1 MALSAAQSLSLI
13 RRIVAATLLIHGAAR
28 IAHSGVA
35 PFGEFLA
42 GQGIPFGFALAWAIS
57 IFEVLGGIALW
68 LGRFVRPVAWLFAGQ
83 LAAGVALV
91 HAREGW
97 FVVGLG
103 RNGMEFSVL
112 LIGCLVALA
121 LAHGPARK

>member
-28 IAHSGVA
+28 IAHSGVS

-57 IFEVLGGIALW
+57 IFEVIGGIALW

>member
-13 RRIVAATLLIHGAAR
+13 RRVVAATLLIHGVAR
-28 IAHSGVA
+28 IAHDGVTG
-35 PFGEFLA
+35 FGGFLDQ
-42 GQGIPFGFALAWAIS
+42 QGIPMGLGVAWAIS

-68 LGRFVRPVAWLFAGQ
+68 LGRFVRPIAWIFAGQ
-83 LAAGVALV
+83 LAAGIALV

-103 RNGMEFSVL
+103 RNGAEFSVV

-121 LAHGPARK
+121 LAQGPTRK